1 VAIRHILIAISL
13 AHAAA
18 IAAAIASA
26 AIVVVVVV
34 AASALRLAPN
44 TAPQGPRAEERSLI
58 VALRVRRNW
67 RQPCGP
73 QPLAVASEGGSEHWL
88 CFRLLMAREWLIQKG
103 FAFHEEGA

>member
-1 VAIRHILIAISL
+1 MAIRHLLIAISL

-26 AIVVVVVV
+26 AIVVVV
-34 AASALRLAPN
+34 AASALRMAPN
-44 TAPQGPRAEERSLI
+44 TAPQGPRPEERSLI

-88 CFRLLMAREWLIQKG
+88 CFRLLMARERLIQKG

>member
-1 VAIRHILIAISL
+1 MAIRHLLIAISL

-26 AIVVVVVV
+26 AIVVVVVI
-34 AASALRLAPN
+34 AASALRMAPN
-44 TAPQGPRAEERSLI
+44 TAPQGPRPEERSLI

-73 QPLAVASEGGSEHWL
+73 QPLAVASEGGSEYRL
-88 CFRLLMAREWLIQKG
+88 CFRLLMAREWLIQ
-103 FAFHEEGA
+103 

>member
-1 VAIRHILIAISL
+1 MAIRHLLIAISL
-13 AHAAA
+13 AHATHAAA
-18 IAAAIASA
+18 IAAAIGV
-26 AIVVVVVV
+26 VVVVVV
-34 AASALRLAPN
+34 ASALRMAPN
-44 TAPQGPRAEERSLI
+44 TAPQGPRAEERSVI

-88 CFRLLMAREWLIQKG
+88 CFRLLMARERLIQKG